1 VDSGIP
7 AFRGSQGMW
16 DRFDPEEYATIAAFL
31 REPLKVW
38 EMLSEMINVL
48 ERAAPNPAHI
58 GLAELER
65 IGILRSV
72 ITQNVDGLHQ
82 AAGSRKVI
90 EYHGNAGELVCI
102 SCWKRYPSLEK
113 VGEGIPPRCGCG
125 AILKPDV
132 VFFGEPIP
140 WDAQDQAESEA
151 RSCGVLMVIGTS
163 AQVTPA
169 CDIPRIAKHHG
180 AFIIEINPEETPL
193 TAKVT
198 DIHLQGSASDAI
210 PRLLEQLRG
219 ISG

>member
-1 VDSGIP
+1 VESGIP

-16 DRFDPEEYATIAAFL
+16 DRFDPEEYATIEAFL
-31 REPLKVW
+31 RDPVKVW
-38 EMLSEMINVL
+38 KMLAEMMTVL

-65 IGILRSV
+65 MGILRSV

-82 AAGSRKVI
+82 AAGSRNVI
-90 EYHGNAGELVCI
+90 EYHGNTRELVCI
-102 SCWKRYPSLEK
+102 LCWKRYPSLPK
-113 VGEGIPPRCGCG
+113 AREGIPPRCGCG

-140 WDAQDQAESEA
+140 SAAMDRAENEA
-151 RSCGVLMVIGTS
+151 RSCGVLLVIGTS

-169 CDIPRIAKHHG
+169 CNIPRVARQHG
-180 AFIIEINPEETPL
+180 AFIIEVNTEETSL
-193 TAKVT
+193 TARVT
-198 DIHLQGSASDAI
+198 DIHLQGCASETI
-210 PRLLEQLRG
+210 SMLLEQLRG

>member
-1 VDSGIP
+1 
-7 AFRGSQGMW
+7 MW

-31 REPLKVW
+31 RDPLKVW

-82 AAGSRKVI
+82 AAGSSKVI

-102 SCWKRYPSLEK
+102 NCWKRYPSLEK
-113 VGEGIPPRCGCG
+113 IGEGIPPRCGCG

-140 WDAQDQAESEA
+140 WEALEEAESEA